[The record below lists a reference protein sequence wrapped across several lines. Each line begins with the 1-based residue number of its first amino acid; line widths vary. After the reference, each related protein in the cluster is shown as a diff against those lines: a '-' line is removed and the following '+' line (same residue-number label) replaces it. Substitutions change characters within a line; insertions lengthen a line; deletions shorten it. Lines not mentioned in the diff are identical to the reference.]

1 MHWKNFALCSLS
13 FGLSLA
19 ACGDDAKQQ
28 PADAAVPTPDTALPI
43 DAAPDAP
50 GYMAPMAV
58 PIDLSAGGP
67 DQLQSII
74 PGPDNGFYLAGFF
87 AEAPT
92 GPKSLLV
99 IKALA
104 NGAADKPFGNR
115 AQDSAADDGVA
126 EIREVAFAG
135 GNDEIDVAVQADGKI
150 VVSATVAHDSGPD
163 HDIAVVRLLPTGVPD
178 TTFGVNG
185 VSIVDL
191 NNALDPAA
199 VPSQLDTA
207 RGIAVT
213 DSGIFVHALS
223 RGLGTTRTDTDFVVV
238 KLSLT
243 DGSVDESFGDQSTD
257 GKKGQFRLAPPGSTT
272 KAARAIHA
280 LPDGE
285 LLAVGYANSP
295 ALTIGNQPVI
305 YKLTRD
311 GALDA
316 TFNPSGAVPG
326 LFHAKVDGRQTEV
339 YNIAIHDD
347 KFVTGGYGGAE
358 GSTTDDYISLRFD
371 LATGARDTTWGGAPD
386 GIVKFDP
393 SGSGLSSNCRGA
405 FALPAGKTLLVGST
419 GGNTAPGQDAVFAVL
434 DATGKLDTGLATY
447 GTGINK
453 YKLGSDGA
461 DQFWNAA
468 VSGAGVVAIVGWTGV
483 GNGAQ
488 QTAGNNDNAW
498 AVVFRA
504 K

>member
-1 MHWKNFALCSLS
+1 MHWKSFVPCSLS
-13 FGLSLA
+13 LSLLLA
-19 ACGDDAKQQ
+19 GCGDDAKQQ

-50 GYMAPMAV
+50 GYMPPTAV
-58 PIDLSAGGP
+58 PIALSAAGP

-74 PGPDNGFYLAGFF
+74 PGPANGFYLAGFF
-87 AEAPT
+87 AESPT

-115 AQDSAADDGVA
+115 PQDSAADDGVA
-126 EIREVAFAG
+126 EIRELAFAG
-135 GNDEIDVAVQADGKI
+135 GNDEIDIATQTDGKI
-150 VVSATVAHDSGPD
+150 VVSATVAHGTTADR
-163 HDIAVVRLLPTGVPD
+163 DIAVVRLLPTGVPD
-178 TTFGVNG
+178 TTFGTDG
-185 VSIVDL
+185 ISIVNL
-191 NNALDPAA
+191 NDALDPAA
-199 VPSQLDTA
+199 TPSQLDAA

-213 DSGIFVHALS
+213 DRGIFVHALS
-223 RGLGTTRTDTDFVVV
+223 RGLGTTRTDPDFVVV
-238 KLSLT
+238 KLSLI
-243 DGSVDESFGDQSTD
+243 DGSVDESFGDQSAD

-280 LPDGE
+280 LADGK

-305 YKLTRD
+305 YKLTQD
-311 GALDA
+311 GVLDA

-339 YNIAIHDD
+339 YNIAIHGD

-358 GSTTDDYISLRFD
+358 GSTTDDFISLRFD
-371 LATGARDTTWGGAPD
+371 LATGERDTTWGGAPD

-393 SGSGLSSNCRGA
+393 SGSGLTSNCRGA

-419 GGNTAPGQDAVFAVL
+419 GGNMAPTQDAVFAVL

-453 YKLGSDGA
+453 YKLGNDGA

-468 VSGAGVVAIVGWTGV
+468 VSGLGVVAIVGWRGV
-483 GNGAQ
+483 GANTPQAD
-488 QTAGNNDNAW
+488 GNNDNSW
-498 AVVFRA
+498 AVVFPA